1 MDFKEVIKR
10 QLLKGETKG
19 ENLVDLLSTAFY
31 GSTWFTASVDKEK
44 YGNLIKPSSEYR
56 EQIWADVL
64 MGGGTLIVTE
74 TETEV
79 DDEVEHEISL
89 KDICKGITKLHDK
102 HLNVYAR
109 VMAFDGSADFYDAD
123 AVIQF
128 AVFGEWVFG

>member
-31 GSTWFTASVDKEK
+31 GSDWFTASVDKEK
-44 YGNLIKPSSEYR
+44 YGNLIKPTSECR
-56 EQIWADVL
+56 EDKWADVL
-64 MGGGTLIVTE
+64 MGGGTLIVE
-74 TETEV
+74 DYEE
-79 DDEVEHEISL
+79 DKKYEISL
-89 KDICKGITKLHDK
+89 KDICKGIAKLHDTR
-102 HLNVYAR
+102 LNVYAR

-128 AVFGEWVFG
+128 AVFGEWVYG